1 MPSQEE
7 INTFISRMPEMLIPE
22 KAQGVN
28 TLFQINLSGENG
40 GQWWVKIADGKC
52 EVQAGSADNPAMTLS
67 STADDLYAVLTG
79 QANAIAYIKRARSRL
94 RATSLPSAFKRF
106 SISVKVV
113 ACI

>member
-7 INTFISRMPEMLIPE
+7 INAFISRMPEMLIPE

-40 GQWWVKIADGKC
+40 GQWWVKVADGKC

-79 QANAIAYIKRARSRL
+79 QANAIAYFMQGKI
-94 RATSLPSAFKRF
+94 
-106 SISVKVV
+106 KVV
-113 ACI
+113 GDMSLALRMQTMFNFS